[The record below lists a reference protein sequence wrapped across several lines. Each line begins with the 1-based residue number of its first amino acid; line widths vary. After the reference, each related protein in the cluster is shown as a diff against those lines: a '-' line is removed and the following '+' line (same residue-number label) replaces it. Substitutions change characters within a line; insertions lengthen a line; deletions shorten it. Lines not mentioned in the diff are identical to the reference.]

1 MRMRRVDG
9 FKYLIFRKL
18 NDAHIQNLIVLT
30 INTTYME
37 TFLEI
42 LKFTIP
48 GLIVFLT
55 AYFLLKLYLDDR
67 QAINQQMIRNEALK
81 VTLPIRLQ
89 AYERLT
95 LLCERA
101 SIPNTL
107 LRIRMPDMTAGT
119 LRGALLLAIRQEF
132 EHNISQQVYVSSTL
146 WQIISLAKDETLSL
160 ITQAAEGL
168 DLEGPDQPLV
178 NKLLG
183 VLDSPGVVDP
193 LNRALVAIRT
203 EAGQLF

>member
-9 FKYLIFRKL
+9 FKYLIFREL
-18 NDAHIQNLIVLT
+18 NDAHIQALIVLT